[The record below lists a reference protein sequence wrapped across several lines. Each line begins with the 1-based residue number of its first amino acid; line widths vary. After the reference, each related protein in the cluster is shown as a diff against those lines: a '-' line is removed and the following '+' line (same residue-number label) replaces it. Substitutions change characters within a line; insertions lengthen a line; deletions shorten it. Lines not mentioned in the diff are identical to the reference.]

1 MDAHHCINCD
11 GDHPSYSRSCP
22 KWKEEKEIQRIRVT
36 TGLSFIEARRL
47 VQCKAPTP
55 GLFYAG
61 ATKNTSATKK
71 IETKSSS
78 VQTDLTWVSNAPYPA
93 KVENPSKK
101 GKVNPFSIPPQ
112 KQTTTASQTSN
123 ISSSGPLLP
132 GGSVSDK
139 PIKINRTASNRNQK
153 GSNDPILQYNRFGAL
168 EPDDEEESMVTEV
181 IPPTP
186 VNKPAK
192 KKNNSNNK

>member
-1 MDAHHCINCD
+1 
-11 GDHPSYSRSCP
+11 
-22 KWKEEKEIQRIRVT
+22 
-36 TGLSFIEARRL
+36 
-47 VQCKAPTP
+47 
-55 GLFYAG
+55 
-61 ATKNTSATKK
+61 
-71 IETKSSS
+71 
-78 VQTDLTWVSNAPYPA
+78 VS
-93 KVENPSKK
+93 E
-101 GKVNPFSIPPQ
+101 
-112 KQTTTASQTSN
+112 
-123 ISSSGPLLP
+123 
-132 GGSVSDK
+132 K